1 MLLPER
7 HCNWPR
13 SNIHKVQIL
22 SKRLW
27 LIGCSLEHIVILLA
41 DYFQFFFCFF
51 FSAFCCSLVRWRERC
66 DITKTWLVIS
76 STFKSWSIFYQLL
89 LHYCCVAP
97 TVSQTNHIFIWLWI
111 MTHCNNL
118 AAIKVTHFNYKCF
131 LFFFKLSQ
139 HDTDICSHSHRRVYM
154 ATLIS
159 GWQETTSH
167 DARYFMGMCIRG
179 PVGIIWKKQY
189 S

>member
-1 MLLPER
+1 MGAASRTSLQLTKKQHPQSPNFEQEVVA
-7 HCNWPR
+7 NW
-13 SNIHKVQIL
+13 VQFGTYCYIVG
-22 SKRLW
+22 W
-27 LIGCSLEHIVILLA
+27 LFSV
-41 DYFQFFFCFF
+41 FFF

-66 DITKTWLVIS
+66 DITKTWLVTS

-154 ATLIS
+154 ATLMS

>member
-13 SNIHKVQIL
+13 SNIHKVQNFEQEVVANWVQFGTYCYIVG
-22 SKRLW
+22 W
-27 LIGCSLEHIVILLA
+27 LFSV
-41 DYFQFFFCFF
+41 FFF

-66 DITKTWLVIS
+66 DITKTWLVTS

-179 PVGIIWKKQY
+179 PVGIIWKKLY

>member
-41 DYFQFFFCFF
+41 DYFQVFFVF

-154 ATLIS
+154 ATLMS

-167 DARYFMGMCIRG
+167 DARYFMGMCIHG
-179 PVGIIWKKQY
+179 PVGIIWKKLY